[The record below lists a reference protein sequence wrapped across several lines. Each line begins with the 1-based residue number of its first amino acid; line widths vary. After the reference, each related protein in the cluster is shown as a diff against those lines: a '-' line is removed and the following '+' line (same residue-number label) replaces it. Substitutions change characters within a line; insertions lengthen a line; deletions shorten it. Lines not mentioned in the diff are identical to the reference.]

1 MLLRELVFENFGVYR
16 GRQVLDLCPPSP
28 DRPIVLFGGLNG
40 AGKTTLLNGLHL
52 VLYGKRASHV
62 GRTRA
67 DYETYLKESIHR
79 GAVQSDGASVE
90 VHFDAT
96 YDGEPG
102 SFRVRRYWTLG
113 PNDQVDDGLAVF
125 HDGAKSTF
133 LTDHWDEVVEEILPL
148 EISSLF
154 LFDGEKIEA
163 LADPA
168 QAAHV
173 TQTAIESLL
182 GLSILDRLKVDLVA
196 LERRKRAVSVDES
209 ARQELLELED
219 NLEAVRD
226 QLDAALQDQ
235 AACQNNIDRAEG
247 SLQQERGEFR
257 KVGGE
262 AYERR
267 AEYERRRAEALERI
281 AELDEQLVEVAA
293 DSLPLRLVEDLLE
306 RAMDQTRLETEA
318 VESELLVEVL
328 AERDEVVL
336 TRISEHIPGSVREQ
350 VEAALA
356 RDRSEREAKSAH
368 PCFLNAPDA
377 FSRRAAYLKPDGL
390 DRLATGA
397 KELLAKRQELER
409 QLEDADRQLAA
420 VPSAESVAAAIE
432 RYETAIGELAEA
444 QGRHQVRTENV
455 EIIEAKSNAL
465 EQRLERRYES
475 ASASVAE
482 GEDAER
488 IIHHA
493 RRAHDT
499 VGEFREALLER
510 SLGRIEAAVL
520 ASLKDLLHKESLIS
534 DLRIDADNFEL
545 KLFDG
550 DGEPL
555 PTSLLSAGE
564 RQVLALSLLWG
575 LARVA
580 GRRLPT
586 VIDTPL
592 GRLDSSHRQLI
603 VERYFPS
610 ASQQVLLLS
619 TDEEIDQDLF
629 EAIRPAI
636 GISYQLQHNEE
647 GSWTQA
653 IPGYFWEME
662 TNVA

>member
-1 MLLRELVFENFGVYR
+1 MLLRELVLENFGVYR
-16 GRQVLDLCPPSP
+16 GRQTLDLCPPSQ

-67 DYETYLKESIHR
+67 DYETYLRESIHR
-79 GAVQSDGASVE
+79 GAHQSDGASVE

-96 YDGEPG
+96 YDGELG
-102 SFRVRRYWTLG
+102 SFRVRRYWTVG
-113 PNDQVDDGLAVF
+113 PDDQVNDGLAVF

-133 LTDHWDEVVEEILPL
+133 ITDHWDEVIEEIFPL

-154 LFDGEKIEA
+154 FFDGEKIEE
-163 LADPA
+163 LADPYK
-168 QAAHV
+168 AAHV
-173 TQTAIESLL
+173 TRTAIESLL
-182 GLSILDRLKVDLVA
+182 GLSILDRLSLDLVA
-196 LERRKRAVSVDES
+196 LERRKRAVAVDES
-209 ARQELLELED
+209 TRQELRELED
-219 NLEAVRD
+219 DLATVRD
-226 QLDAALQDQ
+226 QLEAALQDQ
-235 AACQNNIDRAEG
+235 AACQNDIDRAER
-247 SLQQERGEFR
+247 SLEQEREEFR

-267 AEYERRRAEALERI
+267 AEYERRRVEALERI
-281 AELDEQLVEVAA
+281 AELESQLVEVAA
-293 DSLPLRLVEDLLE
+293 DSLPLRLVEELLE
-306 RAMDQTRLETEA
+306 RAMIQIGLESDA
-318 VESELLVEVL
+318 AESELLAKVL

-336 TRISEHIPGSVREQ
+336 ARISEHIPGSVREQ
-350 VEAALA
+350 VEADLA
-356 RDRSEREAKSAH
+356 QDRADREAKSTH
-368 PCFLNAPDA
+368 PCFLQAPEA

-390 DRLATGA
+390 DRLAAGA

-409 QLEDADRQLAA
+409 QLEYADRQLAA
-420 VPSAESVAAAIE
+420 VPSAELVAAAVE
-432 RYETAIGELAEA
+432 RCEAAIGELAEA
-444 QGRHQVRTENV
+444 QGRHHVRTETV
-455 EIIEAKSNAL
+455 EIVEAKSRAL
-465 EQRLERRYES
+465 EQRLERRYEA

-493 RRAHDT
+493 RRAHET
-499 VGEFREALLER
+499 VREFRAALLER
-510 SLGRIEAAVL
+510 SIGRIEAAVL
-520 ASLKDLLHKESLIS
+520 VSLKDLLHKDRLIS
-534 DLRIDADNFEL
+534 DLRIDADNFEV

-550 DGEPL
+550 EGEPL

-575 LARVA
+575 LAKVA

-603 VERYFPS
+603 VERYFPN

-629 EAIRPAI
+629 EKIQPAI
-636 GISYQLQHNEE
+636 GITYRLQHNEA
-647 GSWTQA
+647 GNWTQA
-653 IPGYFWEME
+653 IPGYFWETE
-662 TNVA
+662 SNVA